1 MAKLA
6 YGLLMIILAIC
17 CTTAWAKQ
25 EGKMQGG
32 AYSPCDMCRF
42 LVGYVEDLVGQ
53 KQSVADIVT
62 ACSAMCGLAPR
73 EMAAACRGFVSA
85 YVPFLVQYLIDT
97 ENPAAACSSVGVCP
111 VDDVVASGDAA
122 VLYVP
127 RSAATDECTLCE
139 TVTGFVQSYLYANHT
154 EQEIQE
160 GLDALCSLLPDSQ
173 QCTTM
178 VDQYLAAIYM
188 FLRSYANP
196 HLVCAEIKL
205 CSQK

>member
-1 MAKLA
+1 MH
-6 YGLLMIILAIC
+6 
-17 CTTAWAKQ
+17 
-25 EGKMQGG
+25 
-32 AYSPCDMCRF
+32 
-42 LVGYVEDLVGQ
+42 
-53 KQSVADIVT
+53 
-62 ACSAMCGLAPR
+62 
-73 EMAAACRGFVSA
+73 
-85 YVPFLVQYLIDT
+85 
-97 ENPAAACSSVGVCP
+97 PAAACSSVGVCP

-122 VLYVP
+122 VLYAT

-139 TVTGFVQSYLYANHT
+139 TVTGFVQGYLYANHT

-188 FLRSYANP
+188 FLRSVERNETPQSKPRHDDHSYLFCVVVPRSYANP
-196 HLVCAEIKL
+196 HLVCAELKL

>member
-62 ACSAMCGLAPR
+62 VCSAMCGLAPR

-97 ENPAAACSSVGVCP
+97 ENPGTAAHHLSILPELMCRIQP
-111 VDDVVASGDAA
+111 
-122 VLYVP
+122 LF
-127 RSAATDECTLCE
+127 RH
-139 TVTGFVQSYLYANHT
+139 NHLT
-154 EQEIQE
+154 RCF
-160 GLDALCSLLPDSQ
+160 GLCSCRL
-173 QCTTM
+173 
-178 VDQYLAAIYM
+178 
-188 FLRSYANP
+188 
-196 HLVCAEIKL
+196 LVCWRVS
-205 CSQK
+205 CG